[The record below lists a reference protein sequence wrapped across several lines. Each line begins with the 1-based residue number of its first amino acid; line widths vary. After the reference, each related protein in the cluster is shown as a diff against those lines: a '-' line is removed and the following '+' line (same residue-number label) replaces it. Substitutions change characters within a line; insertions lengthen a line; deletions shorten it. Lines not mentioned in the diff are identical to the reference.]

1 MLGRCSMAVSKEKER
16 ELVEKLE
23 AMTHEY
29 DRLAKLM
36 SDHAAMSDP
45 QQYRKHASAS
55 AAIEKAVQKYREY
68 QKLIR
73 ELDEAQELLN
83 NEKEPD
89 LVALA
94 EEEKK
99 YLAER
104 IGAIVTELREMLV
117 PRDPRDE
124 SNIVME
130 IRAGVGGH
138 EASLFAGDL
147 FRMYQRYI
155 DSKGWRIDIS
165 NSHPGEKGGFKEIEF
180 LVEGKGAYHALK
192 YESGVHRVQR
202 VPETEASGRIHTSAV
217 TVAVLPEPQEV
228 EVEIDRKDIKREV
241 FRASGPGG
249 QNVNKVSSAV
259 RLTHIPTGIVVSC
272 QDEQSQHKNYD
283 KALRV
288 LRARILD
295 KLQQQQDEQIS
306 RERKTQ
312 IRSGDRSEKIRT
324 YNFPQ
329 DRVTDHRIGLTLHKL
344 DRIMDGDIQ
353 ELTDALQAAERQE
366 LAAAF

>member
-1 MLGRCSMAVSKEKER
+1 
-16 ELVEKLE
+16 
-23 AMTHEY
+23 
-29 DRLAKLM
+29 
-36 SDHAAMSDP
+36 
-45 QQYRKHASAS
+45 
-55 AAIEKAVQKYREY
+55 
-68 QKLIR
+68 
-73 ELDEAQELLN
+73 
-83 NEKEPD
+83 
-89 LVALA
+89 
-94 EEEKK
+94 
-99 YLAER
+99 
-104 IGAIVTELREMLV
+104 
-117 PRDPRDE
+117 
-124 SNIVME
+124 
-130 IRAGVGGH
+130 
-138 EASLFAGDL
+138 
-147 FRMYQRYI
+147 
-155 DSKGWRIDIS
+155 
-165 NSHPGEKGGFKEIEF
+165 
-180 LVEGKGAYHALK
+180 
-192 YESGVHRVQR
+192 